1 VRVTKSG
8 SEFSTSYF
16 LIFFVF
22 NELRW
27 EVVVHFVDISRIDDL
42 HYLICRFITVECD
55 QIYKTFKYTLEKPK
69 GQSRMDNP
77 EIVATLGTQNTGRT
91 NKTKHRTEKQ
101 NKTQG
106 GQTKQ
111 NTGVCPSCVLCTQC
125 CHYLWIVH
133 SWLPLRFL

>member
-1 VRVTKSG
+1 
-8 SEFSTSYF
+8 
-16 LIFFVF
+16 
-22 NELRW
+22 
-27 EVVVHFVDISRIDDL
+27 VVVHFVDISRIDDL

-101 NKTQG
+101 NKTQD

-111 NTGVCPSCVLCTQC
+111 NTGQTKKTKHRTDKQNKTQDGQTKQNTGRTNKTK
-125 CHYLWIVH
+125 H
-133 SWLPLRFL
+133 RTEKQNKTQDG